1 MWRNQIGSVHSRLPV
16 ILVSLAVL
24 LVFAGYGHE
33 MFDYLWRDPEPRNQ
47 LVGYVAKVEAGA
59 RSAAIFG
66 TIFSALKSA
75 PSGGHMRATS
85 SSHQPGKRRSSC

>member
-1 MWRNQIGSVHSRLPV
+1 MWRNQIGSVHSAPLV

-47 LVGYVAKVEAGA
+47 LVGYIAKAG
-59 RSAAIFG
+59 G
-66 TIFSALKSA
+66 W
-75 PSGGHMRATS
+75 
-85 SSHQPGKRRSSC
+85 RSSPQFLAQFLVH